1 MLAPHES
8 SALRSNAIT
17 TCTHTLA
24 RVTHRSLQ
32 QAAQLEKN
40 VARVL
45 ALIRSMD
52 SRIPRAVIEGVRAE
66 CAADMAELEK
76 RRELRKQE
84 EAIEAETKN
93 AAALQEECALLM
105 DAQARSC
112 HAALKACQAAKEAA
126 TK

>member
-1 MLAPHES
+1 M
-8 SALRSNAIT
+8 
-17 TCTHTLA
+17 
-24 RVTHRSLQ
+24 
-32 QAAQLEKN
+32 
-40 VARVL
+40 
-45 ALIRSMD
+45 ALIRSVD
-52 SRIPRAVIEGVRAE
+52 SRIPRDVIEGVLAE

-112 HAALKACQAAKEAA
+112 QAALKACKAAKEAEER
-126 TK
+126 KK

>member
-1 MLAPHES
+1 
-8 SALRSNAIT
+8 
-17 TCTHTLA
+17 
-24 RVTHRSLQ
+24 
-32 QAAQLEKN
+32 
-40 VARVL
+40 
-45 ALIRSMD
+45 MD
-52 SRIPRAVIEGVRAE
+52 SRSLRAVIEGVRAE

-93 AAALQEECALLM
+93 AAALREECALLM

-112 HAALKACQAAKEAA
+112 QAALKACQAAKEAA